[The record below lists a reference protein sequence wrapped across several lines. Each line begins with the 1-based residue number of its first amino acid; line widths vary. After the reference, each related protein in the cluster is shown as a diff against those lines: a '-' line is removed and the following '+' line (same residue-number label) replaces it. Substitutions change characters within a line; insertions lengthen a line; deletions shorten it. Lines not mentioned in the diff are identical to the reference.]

1 MLSVRATALLLV
13 GVGIKPSASG
23 TPKQE
28 NVSIFLVGH
37 TDDVDIVVFSQDGRK
52 IASGSQD
59 NTVRLWDAETGEHL
73 KTLVGHWAYII
84 TIAFSPDGT
93 LLASGSEDDTVRLWD
108 GRYRERLGRRLWGHF
123 AGVETLAFNHDGTM
137 FASGSRDAVITLWD
151 TATGDW
157 VHFLFG
163 HRGHVL
169 TVAFNPAG
177 TILASG
183 GWDNTLRLWDVATG
197 EEITAIEASEY
208 GVESFIE
215 SVAFSHDGKT
225 LAAGGWGNTIGLW
238 DVATGEHI
246 ETFTGHTSR
255 VESVAFNS
263 DSTVLAS
270 GSRDGTVL
278 LWDIPQLPPEPVEP
292 PPPLVEDVN
301 GNGVVN
307 ILDLA
312 LVGLRLGQTGENSA
326 DVNGDGVVDI
336 VDLVQVAGAIANV
349 AAAPAVHP
357 IALTNLTSTDIEGWL
372 TQAQALDLTDVRSQR
387 GILFLEQLLVTLDP
401 KETALL
407 PNFPNPF
414 NPETWIP
421 YQLANDADVTL
432 IVYDTEGTPVRQ
444 FDLGHQSAG
453 FYTTRMKAAYWDG
466 RNEKGESVASG
477 VYFYQLQA
485 GDYTDLRRMV
495 ILK

>member
-1 MLSVRATALLLV
+1 M
-13 GVGIKPSASG
+13 
-23 TPKQE
+23 
-28 NVSIFLVGH
+28 
-37 TDDVDIVVFSQDGRK
+37 
-52 IASGSQD
+52 
-59 NTVRLWDAETGEHL
+59 WDAATGE
-73 KTLVGHWAYII
+73 
-84 TIAFSPDGT
+84 
-93 LLASGSEDDTVRLWD
+93 RLD
-108 GRYRERLGRRLWGHF
+108 RLWGHF
-123 AGVETLAFNHDGTM
+123 AGVETLAFNHDGTLL
-137 FASGSRDAVITLWD
+137 ASGSRDAVITIWD
-151 TATGDW
+151 VATRDW
-157 VHFLFG
+157 LHFLFG

-183 GWDNTLRLWDVATG
+183 GWDNTVRLWDVATG
-197 EEITAIEASEY
+197 EEMMLIQASEY
-208 GVESFIE
+208 GVESSIE
-215 SVAFSHDGKT
+215 SVAFSPDGKT
-225 LAAGGWGNTIGLW
+225 LAAGGWGNAVGLW
-238 DVATGEHI
+238 DVATGEHL
-246 ETFTGHTSR
+246 ETFSGHASR

-263 DSTVLAS
+263 DGTVLAS

-278 LWDIPQLPPEPVEP
+278 LWDIPHPPPEPVEP

-312 LVGLRLGQTGENSA
+312 LVGLRLGQTGESDA
-326 DVNGDGVVDI
+326 DVNGDGI
-336 VDLVQVAGAIANV
+336 VAIADLLQVASAIGNTT
-349 AAAPAVHP
+349 AAPTAHP
-357 IALTNLTSTDIEGWL
+357 LALANLTPADVEGWL
-372 TQAQALDLTDVRSQR
+372 TQAQASDLTDVRTQR
-387 GILFLEQLLVTLDP
+387 GILFLEQLLAALAP

-432 IVYDTEGTPVRQ
+432 TVYDTKGTPVRQ
-444 FDLGHQSAG
+444 FDLGHQAAG

-466 RNEKGESVASG
+466 RNETGESVASG
-477 VYFYQLQA
+477 IYFYQLQA

>member
-1 MLSVRATALLLV
+1 M
-13 GVGIKPSASG
+13 
-23 TPKQE
+23 
-28 NVSIFLVGH
+28 
-37 TDDVDIVVFSQDGRK
+37 
-52 IASGSQD
+52 
-59 NTVRLWDAETGEHL
+59 
-73 KTLVGHWAYII
+73 
-84 TIAFSPDGT
+84 
-93 LLASGSEDDTVRLWD
+93 
-108 GRYRERLGRRLWGHF
+108 
-123 AGVETLAFNHDGTM
+123 
-137 FASGSRDAVITLWD
+137 
-151 TATGDW
+151 
-157 VHFLFG
+157 
-163 HRGHVL
+163 
-169 TVAFNPAG
+169 
-177 TILASG
+177 
-183 GWDNTLRLWDVATG
+183 WDVATG
-197 EEITAIEASEY
+197 EEITSIQASEY
-208 GVESFIE
+208 GVESLIE
-215 SVAFSHDGKT
+215 SVAFNHDGKI

-246 ETFTGHTSR
+246 ETFSGHTSR

-278 LWDIPQLPPEPVEP
+278 LWDIPQPPPEPVEP
-292 PPPLVEDVN
+292 PPPLVGDVN

-312 LVGLRLGQTGENSA
+312 LVGSRLGQTGENSA

-336 VDLVQVAGAIANV
+336 ADLVQVAGAIGST
-349 AAAPAVHP
+349 AAAPTAHP
-357 IALTNLTSTDIEGWL
+357 FALANLTPTDIKDWL
-372 TQAQALDLTDVRSQR
+372 IQAQDSDLIDLQSQR
-387 GILFLEQLLVTLDP
+387 GIRFLEQLLIALAP
-401 KETALL
+401 QETALL
-407 PNFPNPF
+407 PNYPNPF

-453 FYTTRMKAAYWDG
+453 FYTTRLKAAYWDG
-466 RNEKGESVASG
+466 RNENGESVASG